1 MIRVVICDDHMIVR
15 QSLKQTLGEVGDMS
29 VIDEADNGTDCVR
42 LVQRLRPDV
51 VLLDLALIGRD
62 GLDTLAELR
71 TECPRVPVLM
81 LSTLPERRYA
91 VRCLQ
96 AGAAGYLHK
105 SVDTAEL
112 AQAVRA
118 VAAGQSYITP
128 AVAEAMAE
136 SAHLQRV

>member
-15 QSLKQTLGEVGDMS
+15 QGLKQTLGEVGDMA

-71 TECPRVPVLM
+71 TVCPRVPVLM
-81 LSTLPERRYA
+81 LSTLPERQYA

-105 SVDTAEL
+105 SVDAAEL
-112 AQAVRA
+112 AQAVRTA
-118 VAAGQSYITP
+118 AAGQSYITP
-128 AVAEAMAE
+128 AVAEAVAE
-136 SAHLQRV
+136 SAYLQRA